1 MIAHNED
8 AGKVVQ
14 TLQSNLTTGLNENQ
28 VQEKRA
34 RHGENKLREKKKKL
48 LVCGKKDKAY

>member
-34 RHGENKLREKKKKL
+34 RHGENKLREKKTKL
-48 LVCGKKDKAY
+48 LVSGKKDKAY